1 MDAVKFLEEAK
12 RMCESYEECEACPAN
27 ADGFNNCRID
37 HMHDIDAENAVDIVG
52 KWAKEHPEKTRQSEF
67 LKLLPQNVTPKMS
80 CNVLDIC
87 PAVLVSG
94 GLMVFC
100 PKTSCQI
107 CKAEFWGEDMSQ

>member
-1 MDAVKFLEEAK
+1 MDALEFIKQSK
-12 RMCESYEECEACPAN
+12 RMCRNYEECKGCPACS
-27 ADGFNNCRID
+27 DGYEDCRID
-37 HMHDIDAENAVDIVG
+37 TTLDIAAEVAVDIVG

-87 PAVLVSG
+87 PAVLISG

-107 CKAEFWGEDMSQ
+107 CKAEFLGEDMSQ